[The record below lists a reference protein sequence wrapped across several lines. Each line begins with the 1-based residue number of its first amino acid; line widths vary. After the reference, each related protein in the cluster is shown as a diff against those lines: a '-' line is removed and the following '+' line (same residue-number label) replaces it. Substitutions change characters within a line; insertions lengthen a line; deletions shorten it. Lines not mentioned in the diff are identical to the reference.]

1 MRSPQSLYQFPK
13 ARAIGME
20 TLTPAQRVV
29 VTIVVLVLTAIA
41 VAILLPLLNRAIE
54 SWLEGEGTPSPS
66 PAASPT
72 PAAASAVS
80 GAGLTHLRP
89 VPILST

>member
-1 MRSPQSLYQFPK
+1 
-13 ARAIGME
+13 ME

-29 VTIVVLVLTAIA
+29 VTIVVLVLTVIA
-41 VAILLPLLNRAIE
+41 VAVLLPLLNRAIE

-72 PAAASAVS
+72 PVAASTVS
-80 GAGLTHLRP
+80 DAMLSRVRH